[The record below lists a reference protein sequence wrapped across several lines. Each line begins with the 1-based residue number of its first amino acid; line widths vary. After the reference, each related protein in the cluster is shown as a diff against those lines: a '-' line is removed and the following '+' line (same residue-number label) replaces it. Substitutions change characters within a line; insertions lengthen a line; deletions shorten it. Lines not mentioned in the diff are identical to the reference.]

1 MATRMQQ
8 RRGTAAQWS
17 SSNPILNTGEIGF
30 ETDTNKFKIGDGTNH
45 WGDLPYF
52 VDQDSISTS
61 LGDYVETSVLAQP
74 DGVATL
80 DSNGQIP
87 VSQLGNIIDGAPGV
101 LDTINEIA
109 AAINDD
115 PTFFTTVATNL
126 SNHENDTTSVHGI
139 ADTSELA
146 TKTFAAELLINA
158 TKTNIVITG
167 DKNGLVITAENGV
180 ADSTTDNLVE
190 GTTNL
195 YFSNERAQDAVGN
208 SIGTGLSYDDSIGSI
223 SVSANTYDSY
233 GAAAT
238 AQTNA
243 ENYADSAVSTHNLDT
258 TNVHGIADT
267 SALALTSDVN
277 SSLALKQDKISGVSD
292 TEIGYLSNVSSDI
305 QSQID
310 SKANLSGAT
319 FTGTVTVETD
329 LIVDGDLT
337 VSGTTTTVSTQ
348 DLVVSDPLIYMG
360 EGNTGNLV
368 DLGFVSSF
376 NDGIYQHSGLV
387 RDASDNKWKL
397 FKGVTDEP
405 GTTINFSQGS
415 LDSLAVG
422 SLEATSI
429 TVGSISNTEIGY
441 LDGVTSAIQTQIDG
455 KISASSSD
463 TLTNKTISG
472 LSNTIS
478 DIANASLVNSSIT
491 INGSAVSLGG
501 SVNIE
506 ALPSQ
511 TGNDGKYLTTNGTS
525 ASWATI
531 SADPMPQVMMFMG
544 V

>member
-1 MATRMQQ
+1 
-8 RRGTAAQWS
+8 
-17 SSNPILNTGEIGF
+17 
-30 ETDTNKFKIGDGTNH
+30 
-45 WGDLPYF
+45 
-52 VDQDSISTS
+52 
-61 LGDYVETSVLAQP
+61 
-74 DGVATL
+74 
-80 DSNGQIP
+80 
-87 VSQLGNIIDGAPGV
+87 
-101 LDTINEIA
+101 
-109 AAINDD
+109 
-115 PTFFTTVATNL
+115 
-126 SNHENDTTSVHGI
+126 
-139 ADTSELA
+139 
-146 TKTFAAELLINA
+146 
-158 TKTNIVITG
+158 
-167 DKNGLVITAENGV
+167 
-180 ADSTTDNLVE
+180 
-190 GTTNL
+190 
-195 YFSNERAQDAVGN
+195 
-208 SIGTGLSYDDSIGSI
+208 
-223 SVSANTYDSY
+223 
-233 GAAAT
+233 
-238 AQTNA
+238 
-243 ENYADSAVSTHNLDT
+243 
-258 TNVHGIADT
+258 
-267 SALALTSDVN
+267 
-277 SSLALKQDKISGVSD
+277 
-292 TEIGYLSNVSSDI
+292 
-305 QSQID
+305 
-310 SKANLSGAT
+310 
-319 FTGTVTVETD
+319 
-329 LIVDGDLT
+329 
-337 VSGTTTTVSTQ
+337 
-348 DLVVSDPLIYMG
+348 MG

-429 TVGSISNTEIGY
+429 TVGSVSNTEIGY

-478 DIANASLVNSSIT
+478 NIANASLVNSSIT